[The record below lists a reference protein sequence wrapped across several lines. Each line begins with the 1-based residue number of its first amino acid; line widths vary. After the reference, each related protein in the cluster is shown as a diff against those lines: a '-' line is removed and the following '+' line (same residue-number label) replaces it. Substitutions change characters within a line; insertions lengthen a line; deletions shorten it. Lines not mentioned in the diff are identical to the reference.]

1 MRLST
6 SISSSTRTTK
16 LLVVILAALVLLAA
30 LTEGF
35 LLVSPSA
42 MIHRSAIA
50 SRPTTATSLFQ
61 AATTIGTP
69 TPATAN
75 KLAKQVAKQKKHAA
89 NNSVLKGKL
98 AYAVS
103 KFFISPKKYAEIF
116 WNIGKHVASDWIDLA
131 VMAAIWKGSMPL
143 ARWVYKRRQ
152 MAAAAGHDGGDNN
165 DNKNDKFQFNQA
177 KFQNSKTRQIAN
189 FVSELGILSGIIYA
203 QDVFWLFLEHLDFA
217 FVTKFPVDQW
227 TGGFIITFWAAQRLT
242 VLKSFAISRFVK
254 KDPSRSG
261 VAQLINRFL
270 DVLIWFGSAISVL
283 DFLSV
288 QTGFALSS
296 LLGLSSVGTLVFSLA
311 SQSLVAEF
319 MASLAI
325 QGTNIYTEGE
335 KIVFD
340 NGTTTGTVQKQGW
353 LNTHVRRSDEL
364 IVRIP
369 NSQIAATRVA
379 NVSRTNLSAVKQTLA
394 LRYEDLPKLRKLCQG
409 IKTEIKE
416 AVGGEDLVLDG
427 TRPFRV
433 IWRDYKD
440 TYLEVFVL
448 VYLRLRPSSNQY
460 YDAQEKILQAI
471 GRAMKANQCE
481 FAYTDFVKCD
491 EIPSD

>member
-1 MRLST
+1 M
-6 SISSSTRTTK
+6 TK
-16 LLVVILAALVLLAA
+16 LWLVLALEAA

-35 LLVSPSA
+35 LIAPYPT
-42 MIHRSAIA
+42 IHRRSAIA
-50 SRPTTATSLFQ
+50 SRLQAASLFQ
-61 AATTIGTP
+61 VASMGAP
-69 TPATAN
+69 TPATA
-75 KLAKQVAKQKKHAA
+75 KLARQLARPKKNGAA
-89 NNSVLKGKL
+89 GNSVLKGKL

-103 KFFISPKKYAEIF
+103 KFFISPKEYAKIF
-116 WNIGKHVASDWIDLA
+116 WIVGKHIASDWGDL
-131 VMAAIWKGSMPL
+131 VVIAAIWKGSMPL
-143 ARWVYKRRQ
+143 ARWIYTRRQ
-152 MAAAAGHDGGDNN
+152 IMAAANGKNTDEFQWN
-165 DNKNDKFQFNQA
+165 DA

-189 FVSELGILSGIIYA
+189 FVSDLGILSGIIYA
-203 QDVFWLFLEHLDFA
+203 QDISWLFFEHLGFA
-217 FVTKFPVDQW
+217 FVTKYPVDQW

-242 VLKSFAISRFVK
+242 VFKSFAISRFVK
-254 KDPSRSG
+254 RNPSRSG
-261 VAQLINRFL
+261 AAQLINQFL

-288 QTGFALSS
+288 QTGFALQS
-296 LLGLSSVGTLVFSLA
+296 LLGLSSIGTLVFSLA
-311 SQSLVAEF
+311 SQSLAAEF

-325 QGTNIYTEGE
+325 QGTNMYTEGE

-369 NSQIAATRVA
+369 NTQIAGTRVA
-379 NVSRTNLSAVKQTLA
+379 NVSRTNRSCVKQTLA
-394 LRYEDLPKLRKLCQG
+394 LRYQDLPKLTKLCQD

-416 AVGGEDLVLDG
+416 ALGEEILVFDG

-448 VYLRLRPSSNQY
+448 AYLRLRPSSNQY

-471 GRAMKANQCE
+471 GRAMEVNQCE
-481 FAYTDFVKCD
+481 FAYTDFVKCE
-491 EIPSD
+491 EIPDD